1 MNLSSTPNGM
11 SYSWSGPGGWTSSS
25 QNPSRAGVTTA
36 MAGNYTVTVTSGAGC
51 TATAT
56 TNVVIN
62 PNPTPT
68 ASNNGPLCEGQTLNL
83 SSTPNGMSY
92 SWSGPGGWT
101 SSSQNPSRAGVTTAM
116 AGNYTVTVTSGA
128 GCTATAT
135 TNVVINPNPTPTAS
149 NNGPLCEGQTLNLSS
164 TPNGMSYSWSGP
176 GGWTSSSQNPSRA
189 GVTTA
194 MAGNYTVTVTSG
206 AGCTATATTN
216 VVINPNPTPTA
227 SNNGPLCEGQT
238 LNLSSTPNGMSYSW
252 SGPGG
257 WTSSSQ
263 NPSRAGV
270 TTAMAG
276 NYTVTVTSGAGCTAT
291 ATTNVVINPN
301 PTPTASNNGPL
312 CEGQTLNLSS
322 TPNGMSYSWSGP
334 GGWTSSSQNPSRAG
348 VTTAMAGNYTV
359 TVTSGAGC
367 TATATTN
374 VVINPNPTPTASNN
388 GPLCEGQTLNL
399 SSTPN
404 GMNYSW
410 SGPGGWTS
418 SSQNPSRAG
427 VTTAMAGNYTV
438 TVTSGAGC
446 TATATTN
453 VVINPAPVISASN
466 NGPLCVGDNLQ
477 LTANGSGGTDYSWS
491 GPDGFSSNFQNPT
504 ISNAQL
510 VNDGTYTVTLTNT
523 ITGCTASA
531 STIVNVSICC
541 PTITCPPDININ
553 LCNQSIPA
561 GATTLLDFISLG
573 GSYTYATSISYV
585 DNTVNGC
592 TSITTRT
599 YTVDNGTCSA
609 SCDQFISR
617 VTDIIP
623 PTASNPDPI
632 SVNCISDVPIPNV
645 SVVSD
650 ASDNCTLSPNITWV
664 SDVSDGNYCP
674 ENITR
679 TFSVSDDCGNSINVT
694 QTITVIPSIAPIVP
708 ADGSL
713 AVSCVSDA
721 ISPITPTVT
730 DICGNNIIP
739 VLLSVVDN
747 PNPITCE
754 GTRTYTYR
762 YSDCAGNWSDWN
774 FVYTINYDIP
784 LVTPANV
791 STTVECLSNAVNP
804 GPPANIN
811 DGCGRVVAPIF
822 IGIEYNPDPLTC
834 EGTVLY
840 RYRYVACDGTSA
852 DWTYTY
858 NVDISIPPVVPADG
872 SSTVECITDAVAPT
886 TPIVTDACGN
896 NIPAVLVGVVDSPNP
911 LTCEGTRVYTYSY
924 TDCAMNVSLW
934 TYTYTI
940 DISTVPVVP
949 ANGNSTVS
957 CVADAIPPVTPVVTD
972 ACGNNLTPVLSAIVD
987 SPNPLICGGTRV
999 YEYSYTDCSGNTNI
1013 WSYIYQINNP
1023 VITIICPT
1031 NQTFDAVP
1039 GDIYSIPQ
1047 LSASSNC
1054 SGTFSISWSISG
1066 ATNRSGSG
1074 NDASGLFNIGT
1085 SVIDWVVT
1093 DYCGNVHNCQTTVEI
1108 VFPNIVCPSS
1118 FSVCSDAGLQQLNN
1132 NGEDPLN
1139 GVFSGTSVTA
1149 ISGNYY
1155 FNPGIAQGVYPI
1167 TYTWTNTNGYV
1178 GTCSFNITV
1187 NELPQFSIT
1196 NIHDPL
1202 CNGSSDG
1209 IISLSITNGTAP
1221 YQINWTVASDIT
1233 SLNNYN
1239 ITGLGA
1245 GSYSIVINDF
1255 NGCSY
1260 SQNTQLINPPVLS
1273 ANINITSNYNGY
1285 GVSCFGSSNG
1295 SAQVIV
1301 TGGTPNY
1308 SYLWSNSAS
1317 SQTSQSANNLSAGS
1331 HSVTVTDSNGCTVSA
1346 NISITQPEQLN
1357 ISTVVNNNVS
1367 CYGFTNG
1374 SATAIANGGVPGYNF
1389 LWNDPSGTIGP
1400 NANQLPFGTWTVSV
1414 TDQNSCSAQTQVT
1427 ISQPP
1432 QLNASVVSNNVR
1444 CFGESN
1450 GYIIV
1455 TASGGTVGTE
1465 GYNYLW
1471 NISGNGNVP
1480 YAQNL
1485 VAGSYT
1491 VIVSDLNNCSLS
1503 VTTQITQPD
1512 PLIVTLSTMPVVC
1525 GFSQGVVQANVA
1537 GGTPSYSYLWSNNSN
1552 VPVQQNVSSGAY
1564 SVTVNDSNGCSAAG
1578 ETFVATQG
1586 TLSLNITE
1594 LSPISCYG
1602 VSDGALSV
1610 TSNGANP
1617 VNYLWSNEQTSALI
1631 MNIPAGFYYVTAS
1644 DAWGCSGS
1652 ANYNLIQPN
1661 QILISFETV
1670 NVKCYGG
1677 NDGSLNVIP
1686 SGGVIP
1692 YSYYWNIGSGN
1703 QMIQNLTADVYVVT
1717 VTDAHGCSNSG
1728 QATVSQPQSPLNIT
1742 YTLGDVKCYGNADGF
1757 INVTAV
1763 GGTPNYSYFWQN
1775 GNYNSNMTN
1784 LQNLYAGEYYLS
1796 VTDINNCTFDTTFV
1810 ISEPAPISA
1819 TYSYQ
1824 SPSCIGNNN
1833 GYIEVHVVGG
1843 TYPYTFIWNNGYS
1856 PVGNIES
1863 LVQGYYLITVVD
1875 ANECEYVLNPIT
1887 LTDVDEECLK
1897 IPNAFTPNEDGVN
1910 DTWIIENIHL
1920 YPNAYIHVYNRW
1932 GQIIFEAKG
1941 SDDPWDGKF
1950 NGRYVPVGTYLY
1962 IIELFNGTKP
1972 KTGTVTVVY

>member
-1 MNLSSTPNGM
+1 
-11 SYSWSGPGGWTSSS
+11 
-25 QNPSRAGVTTA
+25 
-36 MAGNYTVTVTSGAGC
+36 
-51 TATAT
+51 
-56 TNVVIN
+56 
-62 PNPTPT
+62 
-68 ASNNGPLCEGQTLNL
+68 
-83 SSTPNGMSY
+83 
-92 SWSGPGGWT
+92 
-101 SSSQNPSRAGVTTAM
+101 
-116 AGNYTVTVTSGA
+116 
-128 GCTATAT
+128 
-135 TNVVINPNPTPTAS
+135 
-149 NNGPLCEGQTLNLSS
+149 
-164 TPNGMSYSWSGP
+164 
-176 GGWTSSSQNPSRA
+176 
-189 GVTTA
+189 
-194 MAGNYTVTVTSG
+194 
-206 AGCTATATTN
+206 
-216 VVINPNPTPTA
+216 
-227 SNNGPLCEGQT
+227 
-238 LNLSSTPNGMSYSW
+238 
-252 SGPGG
+252 
-257 WTSSSQ
+257 
-263 NPSRAGV
+263 
-270 TTAMAG
+270 
-276 NYTVTVTSGAGCTAT
+276 
-291 ATTNVVINPN
+291 
-301 PTPTASNNGPL
+301 
-312 CEGQTLNLSS
+312 
-322 TPNGMSYSWSGP
+322 
-334 GGWTSSSQNPSRAG
+334 
-348 VTTAMAGNYTV
+348 
-359 TVTSGAGC
+359 
-367 TATATTN
+367 
-374 VVINPNPTPTASNN
+374 
-388 GPLCEGQTLNL
+388 
-399 SSTPN
+399 
-404 GMNYSW
+404 
-410 SGPGGWTS
+410 
-418 SSQNPSRAG
+418 
-427 VTTAMAGNYTV
+427 
-438 TVTSGAGC
+438 
-446 TATATTN
+446 
-453 VVINPAPVISASN
+453 
-466 NGPLCVGDNLQ
+466 
-477 LTANGSGGTDYSWS
+477 
-491 GPDGFSSNFQNPT
+491 
-504 ISNAQL
+504 
-510 VNDGTYTVTLTNT
+510 
-523 ITGCTASA
+523 
-531 STIVNVSICC
+531 
-541 PTITCPPDININ
+541 
-553 LCNQSIPA
+553 
-561 GATTLLDFISLG
+561 
-573 GSYTYATSISYV
+573 
-585 DNTVNGC
+585 
-592 TSITTRT
+592 
-599 YTVDNGTCSA
+599 
-609 SCDQFISR
+609 
-617 VTDIIP
+617 
-623 PTASNPDPI
+623 
-632 SVNCISDVPIPNV
+632 
-645 SVVSD
+645 
-650 ASDNCTLSPNITWV
+650 
-664 SDVSDGNYCP
+664 
-674 ENITR
+674 
-679 TFSVSDDCGNSINVT
+679 
-694 QTITVIPSIAPIVP
+694 
-708 ADGSL
+708 
-713 AVSCVSDA
+713 
-721 ISPITPTVT
+721 
-730 DICGNNIIP
+730 
-739 VLLSVVDN
+739 
-747 PNPITCE
+747 
-754 GTRTYTYR
+754 
-762 YSDCAGNWSDWN
+762 
-774 FVYTINYDIP
+774 
-784 LVTPANV
+784 
-791 STTVECLSNAVNP
+791 
-804 GPPANIN
+804 
-811 DGCGRVVAPIF
+811 
-822 IGIEYNPDPLTC
+822 
-834 EGTVLY
+834 
-840 RYRYVACDGTSA
+840 
-852 DWTYTY
+852 
-858 NVDISIPPVVPADG
+858 
-872 SSTVECITDAVAPT
+872 
-886 TPIVTDACGN
+886 
-896 NIPAVLVGVVDSPNP
+896 

-940 DISTVPVVP
+940 DISTAPVVP

-1260 SQNTQLINPPVLS
+1260 SQNTQLIDPPVLS
-1273 ANINITSNYNGY
+1273 ANINITSNHNGY
-1285 GVSCFGSSNG
+1285 AVSCFGSLNG

-1301 TGGTPNY
+1301 TGGTPDY

-1317 SQTSQSANNLSAGS
+1317 SQTSQSANNLSAGN

-1346 NISITQPEQLN
+1346 NIYLTQPEQLN
-1357 ISTVVNNNVS
+1357 ISAVVNNNVS
-1367 CYGFTNG
+1367 CYGFSDG
-1374 SATAIANGGVPGYNF
+1374 SATATANGGVPGYNF
-1389 LWNDPSGTIGP
+1389 SWNDPFGTVGP
-1400 NANQLPFGTWTVSV
+1400 NANQLPYGTWTVSV
-1414 TDQNSCSAQTQVT
+1414 TDQNYCSAQTQVT